1 MATLTRT
8 KQIPV
13 IGEYDVVVCGGGPA
27 GFVAAV
33 AAARC
38 GVKTAL
44 IERYGFLG
52 GMATAG
58 NVAPVTEFMHNGELV
73 VGGIPLEFVRRLEA
87 KGQGVMCP
95 PRGNF
100 VCHPEGYKLEAQ
112 RMVTEAGVEL
122 FLHAYLSDCTVEE
135 GKITHV
141 IIESKSGTQALA
153 ARYVIDATGDG
164 DLAAMAGVPMLDYQC
179 PLQPATM
186 YFILGNVK
194 TDRIR
199 GYYPGQ
205 PGSSMKHVREKLNEL
220 SKTIDVPQFGGPWCM
235 AGMGD
240 GIAIVNMSRTAL
252 DWTDE
257 ADATRAECQLRENIH
272 RLMELLRENFEEFA
286 DATLMFT
293 ATQVGIRETRHIR
306 GVHVLTGEEYKAAH
320 DFEDSIARCSH
331 PIDIH
336 SDKDNS
342 QICIYL
348 EKAAYLPY
356 RSIIAEGFPN
366 LLVPSRCF
374 SADRE
379 AFASARVQAG
389 VMGLGQAAGAAAAM
403 CCEDGRSVKDVDIKR
418 LREILIKWGAYLAE
432 SD

>member
-1 MATLTRT
+1 MTTLTRT
-8 KQIPV
+8 KQITV

-27 GFVAAV
+27 GFVAAI

-38 GVKTAL
+38 GAKTAL

-52 GMATAG
+52 GMATAA
-58 NVAPVTEFMHNGELV
+58 NVAPVTEFMHQGKLV
-73 VGGIPLEFVRRLEA
+73 VGGIPLEFVRRIEE
-87 KGQGVMCP
+87 KGKGTMCP

-100 VCHPEGYKLEAQ
+100 VCHPESYKLEAQ
-112 RMVTEAGVEL
+112 RMVLDAGVSL
-122 FLHAYLSDCTVEE
+122 YLHAYISDCVVENGE
-135 GKITHV
+135 ITHV
-141 IIESKSGTQALA
+141 IMESKSGTQALK

-164 DLAAMAGVPMLDYQC
+164 DVAVKAGVPLLDYQC
-179 PLQPATM
+179 PLQPSTL

-194 TDRIR
+194 TDMVP

-205 PGSSMKHVREKLNEL
+205 PGSSMKHVRERLNEL
-220 SKTIDVPQFGGPWCM
+220 SKTQEVPQFGGPWCM

-240 GIAIVNMSRTAL
+240 GIAIMNMSRTAL

-257 ADATRAECQLRENIH
+257 AEASKAECQLRENID
-272 RLMELLRENFEEFA
+272 RLVALLRENFEEFA
-286 DATLMFT
+286 DATLLFT
-293 ATQVGIRETRHIR
+293 AAQVGIRETRHIK
-306 GVHVLTGEEYKAAH
+306 GVHVLSGDEYKEAYF
-320 DFEDSIARCSH
+320 FEDSIARCSH

-348 EKAAYLPY
+348 DKAAYLPY

-403 CCEDGRSVKDVDIKR
+403 CCEDGRSVRDVDIKR
-418 LREILIKWGAYLAE
+418 LRETLISWGAYLAE
-432 SD
+432 AD

>member
-1 MATLTRT
+1 MNKLTRT
-8 KQIPV
+8 YQIPV
-13 IGEYDVVVCGGGPA
+13 IGHYDIVVCGGGPA
-27 GFVAAV
+27 GFVSAV

-38 GVKTAL
+38 GAKVAL

-58 NVAPVTEFMHNGELV
+58 NVAPITEFMHEGKLV

-87 KGQGVMCP
+87 NGQGTMCA

-100 VCHPEGYKLEAQ
+100 VFHPEGYKLEAQ
-112 RMVTEAGVEL
+112 RMVLESGVDL
-122 FLHAYLSDCTVEE
+122 YLHAYLSDCVVDD
-135 GKITHV
+135 GKITHIV
-141 IIESKSGTQALA
+141 FESKSGTQALEA
-153 ARYVIDATGDG
+153 DYVIDATGDG
-164 DLAAMAGVPMLDYQC
+164 DVAFLAGVPMLDYHC
-179 PLQPATM
+179 PLQPSTL
-186 YFILGNVK
+186 YFVLGGVK
-194 TDRIR
+194 TDMVP
-199 GYYPGQ
+199 GYYPSHA
-205 PGSSMKHVREKLNEL
+205 GSSMKHVREFLNEL
-220 SKTIDVPQFGGPWCM
+220 SKTQDVPQFGGPWCM

-240 GIAIVNMSRTAL
+240 GIAVMNMSRTAL

-257 ADATRAECQLRENIH
+257 ADATEAECQLRENVN
-272 RLMELLRENFEEFA
+272 RLVELLREHFEEFS
-286 DATLMFT
+286 DAHLIST

-306 GVHVLTGEEYKAAH
+306 GVHVLTGDEYKVAK
-320 DFEDSIARCSH
+320 FFPDSIARCSH

-336 SDKDNS
+336 SNTDNS

-356 RSIIAEGFPN
+356 RSIIAKGFPN

-403 CCEDGRSVKDVDIKR
+403 CCEDGRSVLDADIAR
-418 LREILIKWGAYLAE
+418 LRAKLIKWGAYLE
-432 SD
+432 EE